1 MIKPLVKY
9 WLLNIVEKRQP
20 LSLNCTRHAIRA
32 EFETAFDA
40 HMVYRNLLGRVPDG
54 QALLTADTN
63 TIEVLLCT
71 EC

>member
-9 WLLNIVEKRQP
+9 RLLNIVGKSHP
-20 LSLNCTRHAIRA
+20 LSVNCTQHAIRA
-32 EFETAFDA
+32 EFETPFDA

-54 QALLTADTN
+54 EALWTADTN
-63 TIEVLLCT
+63 TVEVLLCK